1 MTDLKSA
8 RQRFK
13 SMHDKFFVIP
23 NAWNVGEV
31 RKLEK
36 LGFGAV
42 ATTSAG
48 LSASMGR
55 EDLSSPAT
63 RPFRTSRP
71 CPTPPDIEAV
81 VKAVAPKPVNI
92 LIIRP
97 DMSAKELEELGVR
110 RMSIGGFLAAATSI
124 AFEKA
129 ADGLR
134 KNGTLPKE
142 VFG

>member
-1 MTDLKSA
+1 MRDLKLA

-36 LGFGAV
+36 LSFGAV

-55 EDLSSPAT
+55 EDLSLTSDETLQNIQTLSDAT
-63 RPFRTSRP
+63 NL
-71 CPTPPDIEAV
+71 
-81 VKAVAPKPVNI
+81 PVNADFEAGFA
-92 LIIRP
+92 R
-97 DMSAKELEELGVR
+97 DAAGRSKRGH
-110 RMSIGGFLAAATSI
+110 GG
-124 AFEKA
+124 
-129 ADGLR
+129 
-134 KNGTLPKE
+134 
-142 VFG
+142 